1 MAHKD
6 HKANPVRKVRQEK
19 MVKTELKGPRV
30 LKVNLGHRVPQDKTE
45 LKGYRAHKVN
55 LGHRVPQ
62 DKMEPKAHKAQ
73 LVKTEFRAHKAP
85 KAQKVRKEKLDRLVL
100 MAMMASRPMPM
111 LRKVVLQG
119 RRKNLRKSWQ
129 RNI

>member
-1 MAHKD
+1 MVHRD
-6 HKANPVRKVRQEK
+6 HKANQVRKVRREK
-19 MVKTELKGPRV
+19 LVKTELKG
-30 LKVNLGHRVPQDKTE
+30 HRD
-45 LKGYRAHKVN
+45 RKVN

-85 KAQKVRKEKLDRLVL
+85 KAQKVRRVRKERLDRLAL

-119 RRKNLRKSWQ
+119 RRKTLPKNWQ
-129 RNI
+129 LNTLPLLM

>member
-1 MAHKD
+1 MNPAHK
-6 HKANPVRKVRQEK
+6 VRLEK
-19 MVKTELKGPRV
+19 MVRTELKGPRD
-30 LKVNLGHRVPQDKTE
+30 R
-45 LKGYRAHKVN
+45 KVN

-62 DKMEPKAHKAQ
+62 DKMEPKANKAQ

-85 KAQKVRKEKLDRLVL
+85 KAQKVRRVRKERLDRLAL